1 MKSNALSLSL
11 SLSLY
16 IYIYIYKMC
25 IEHLGQT
32 APMDGQVLILKIL
45 VAIRSLGK
53 DVWFT

>member
-11 SLSLY
+11 SLSIY
-16 IYIYIYKMC
+16 IYIYIYIMC
-25 IEHLGQT
+25 IEQT